1 MLVYALS
8 TSVSAGYAFDLGPF
22 GGNGKSKEDGVS
34 LDGQSPNG
42 GSRKQKKMNQVK
54 TFLTRTI
61 TNIFA
66 LYLIIYTILLA
77 QTAEAYVQNKAQ
89 VDSHHVIFDN
99 LGKLSTGITYINVAI
114 PLNISVM
121 STQIDIFDQFLDRI
135 LNTYPDTNSTNSTY
149 LKHET
154 INQQNML
161 TLVKSI
167 TSYALISFK
176 KK

>member
-1 MLVYALS
+1 
-8 TSVSAGYAFDLGPF
+8 
-22 GGNGKSKEDGVS
+22 
-34 LDGQSPNG
+34 
-42 GSRKQKKMNQVK
+42 MNQVK

-99 LGKLSTGITYINVAI
+99 LGKLSTGITYINVVI

-121 STQIDIFDQFLDRI
+121 STQINIFDQFLDSI

-149 LKHET
+149 LKT
-154 INQQNML
+154 
-161 TLVKSI
+161 
-167 TSYALISFK
+167 
-176 KK
+176 